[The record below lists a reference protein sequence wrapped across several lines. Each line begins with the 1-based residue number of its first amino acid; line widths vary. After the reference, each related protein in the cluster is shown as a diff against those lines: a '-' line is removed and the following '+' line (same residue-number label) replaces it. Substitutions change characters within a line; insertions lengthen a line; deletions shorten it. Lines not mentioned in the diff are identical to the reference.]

1 MITLEFSQKI
11 KEKEDLLLLP
21 FFFDDREKSLRK
33 VFRGLSLSQKRAV
46 KKALRSPSFPKAG
59 VLCIF
64 SADAPVLIKI
74 FAKKTLSKADAR
86 EEGKTVVSSAK
97 QFRSS
102 KITILPGALNEA
114 LFSVFCEGIAL
125 GTYEFTEYRGKKF
138 EEAKKDEAEVKKI
151 TLFRPKDEKELIRL
165 ETLREAVSLTKDL
178 VNHTPEVANPSYLE
192 EKAKEVVKKLKSA
205 TLKVLREKELEK
217 LGCNGILG
225 VGRASDEESRLLIL
239 EYKGGGKEK
248 PIVLVGKGV
257 TYDTGGLSIKPS
269 NYMAGMKQ
277 DLAGAATVLGAFFA
291 IAHSGVKK
299 NVIAV
304 LPTVENLVSRRAYK
318 PDDVL
323 KMHNGITVEVT
334 NTDAE
339 GRLILADALSYAE
352 KEYTPRAM
360 VDLATLT
367 GACAYAVGEDFTAGL
382 STNPKLFAAL
392 KKAAEETDEH
402 LWELPLHPKYEENLK
417 SPIAD
422 IVNSS
427 KMKAGTI
434 EGGLFLKNFV
444 TEKTPWCHLDIASV
458 AFDDKTHS
466 ATGQNVRMLWK
477 FVEAF

>member
-1 MITLEFSQKI
+1 MVGLEFLQKTRA
-11 KEKEDLLLLP
+11 KEDLLFLP
-21 FFFDDREKSLRK
+21 FFFEDREKSLRK
-33 VFRGLSLSQKRAV
+33 VFRGLSLAQKRSV
-46 KKALRSPSFPKAG
+46 KKALRSSSLPKG
-59 VLCIF
+59 GILCVF
-64 SADAPVLIKI
+64 SVDAPVLLKI
-74 FAKKTLSKADAR
+74 FPKKTLSRSDAR
-86 EEGKTVVSSAK
+86 EEGLTMLSAVK
-97 QFRSS
+97 QFQNTE
-102 KITILPGALNEA
+102 ITVLQGALNEI
-114 LFSVFCEGIAL
+114 LFTAFCEGVAL
-125 GTYEFTEYRGKKF
+125 GTYEFLEYKGKKF
-138 EEAKKDEAEVKKI
+138 EEAKKEEKEVKKI
-151 TLFRPKDEKELIRL
+151 RFFRQKDEKELQRL
-165 ETLREAVSLTKDL
+165 ETMREAVFLTKDL
-178 VNHTPEVANPSYLE
+178 VNHPPEIANPSYIE
-192 EKAKEVVKKLKSA
+192 EKAREVAKKLKSV
-205 TLKVLREKELEK
+205 TIKVLKEKELEK
-217 LGCNGILG
+217 LGCNGLLG
-225 VGRASDEESRLLIL
+225 VGRASDEESRLIIL
-239 EYKGGGKEK
+239 EYKGGGKEN
-248 PIVLVGKGV
+248 PIALVGKGV

-291 IAHSGVKK
+291 IANSGVKK
-299 NVIAV
+299 NVVAF
-304 LPTVENLVSRRAYK
+304 LPTVENLVSRKAYK

-323 KMHNGITVEVT
+323 KMHNGVTVEVT

-382 STNPKLFAAL
+382 STDPKLFYAL
-392 KKAAEETDEH
+392 KKAAQETDEL
-402 LWELPLHPKYEENLK
+402 LWELPLHAKYEENLK

-477 FVEAF
+477 FVESF